1 MQDQILDMLLK
12 EDEITWQTILL
23 DLIKTEKMD
32 PWNIDISILTQK
44 YIEIVKKLQEINFS
58 MSGKVI
64 LAASLLLKIKSD
76 KLLVENIAAFDSLL
90 NEPEELENPEDFI
103 QETQERLISPK
114 LTIKTPQTRKR
125 KVSINDLVFALE
137 RALEVENRRKIRK
150 VEYETIPENLKVPD
164 KKIDLGTKITEIYEK
179 IKTFLKKKDK
189 ITFSQ
194 MLPSRER
201 DDVIYT
207 FIPLLHL
214 DNQKKIHIH
223 QEKPFEEIDITIKK

>member
-44 YIEIVKKLQEINFS
+44 YIGIVKKLQEINFS
-58 MSGKVI
+58 LSGKVI
-64 LAASLLLKIKSD
+64 LAASFLLKIKSD
-76 KLLVENIAAFDSLL
+76 KLLTENIAAFDSLL
-90 NEPEELENPEDFI
+90 NDPEELENPEDFI
-103 QETQERLISPK
+103 QETQERLINPK

-137 RALEVENRRKIRK
+137 RALEVEHRRKVRR
-150 VEYETIPENLKVPD
+150 VQHETIPDHLKIPD
-164 KKIDLGTKITEIYEK
+164 RKIDLGTKVTEIYEK
-179 IKTFLKKKDK
+179 IKSFLKKKD
-189 ITFSQ
+189 IVTFSQ
-194 MLPSRER
+194 ILPSKGRE
-201 DDVIYT
+201 DVIYT

-214 DNQKKIHIH
+214 DNQKKIYMK
-223 QEKPFEEIDITIKK
+223 QEKPFEEIDITIK